1 MPSSGVAGD
10 EDREGQLPWAGGT
23 DRRAAETLSV
33 MLDVHSEKLLTLHW
47 T

>member
-1 MPSSGVAGD
+1 MPSSAATGD

-23 DRRAAETLSV
+23 DQRAAETLSV
-33 MLDVHSEKLLTLHW
+33 MFDVQSEKLLTLHW